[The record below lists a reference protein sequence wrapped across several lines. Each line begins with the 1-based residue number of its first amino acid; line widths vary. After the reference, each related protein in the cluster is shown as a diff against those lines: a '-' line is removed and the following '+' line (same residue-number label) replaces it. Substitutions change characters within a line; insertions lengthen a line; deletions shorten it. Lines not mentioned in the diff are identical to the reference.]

1 MNGSG
6 FPDYV
11 SGHGLTRDD
20 ADPDA
25 DPNGDGFTNLES
37 YMHRFNP
44 AGPSA
49 GGRRERLPSF
59 VTNSLRS
66 GVYPGLTY
74 QVPSP
79 LPQDVRFT
87 IRYGTDLVD
96 WTVIGSRTGY
106 GVGSLWSGGSQ
117 IEETGSRSRVVTAWS
132 PVAIKAGTRSGAK
145 QFLKVDYVYSPGVIG
160 VE

>member
-1 MNGSG
+1 M
-6 FPDYV
+6 
-11 SGHGLTRDD
+11 
-20 ADPDA
+20 
-25 DPNGDGFTNLES
+25 
-37 YMHRFNP
+37 
-44 AGPSA
+44 
-49 GGRRERLPSF
+49 
-59 VTNSLRS
+59 
-66 GVYPGLTY
+66 YPGLTY